1 MSTTPSASPASL
13 RGKFLS
19 FEGIDGCGKSTQ
31 AAALAERLERSGFSV
46 VRTREPGGTKAGQ
59 ALRNL
64 LLAPEYRGLA
74 PDTEL
79 LLFLA
84 DRIQH
89 LAEVIRPAIARGAV
103 VVCDRFHDAT
113 VAFQQHARG
122 LDFSAIQPWID
133 THIRPQPDLTFWLDV
148 DLAVALA
155 RLRQRE
161 GSAHGTAGY
170 EALTRLDREPAE
182 FHRRVRQGYQTL
194 SEREPSRIVR
204 IDGLPSTESVHEAI
218 WTAVCQR
225 FLL

>member
-19 FEGIDGCGKSTQ
+19 LEGIDGCGKSAQ
-31 AAALAERLERSGFSV
+31 AAALAERLERSGLSV
-46 VRTREPGGTKAGQ
+46 VRTREPGGTKAGL
-59 ALRNL
+59 ALRNV

-74 PDTEL
+74 PDAEL

-84 DRIQH
+84 DRVQH
-89 LAEVIRPAIARGAV
+89 LAEVIRPALARGAV

-113 VAFQQHARG
+113 VAFQRHARG
-122 LDFSAIQPWID
+122 LDFSLVQPWID
-133 THIRPQPDLTFWLDV
+133 AHIRPLPDLTFWLDV
-148 DLAVALA
+148 DLGAALA

-161 GSAHGTAGY
+161 GAAQGTAGH
-170 EALTRLDREPAE
+170 EAPSRLDQEPEE

-194 SEREPSRIVR
+194 AEREPSRIVR
-204 IDGLPSTESVHEAI
+204 IDGTPAIEPVHEAI
-218 WTAVCQR
+218 WAVICKR